1 MEPQR
6 SAQPT
11 HPAEPSSQVGK
22 PSSSVSSVEEPTLEV
37 RWIRPGTLS
46 PAMIDWFGASDGDV
60 ERREDVYLV
69 GRHIRGMSVKIRGGS
84 QLDLKVA
91 RGTQGILDVK
101 GRAAGEMESWQKWA
115 FPLPSRPAG
124 DAESPE
130 WITVRKVRHIR
141 WFSYA
146 DGAPF
151 ERALDGIDAPW
162 CAVELTDVSVDDEP
176 WWTLGFEAT
185 GPAEALEGTIDA
197 AAASVF
203 GDRIPDTEELTAADS
218 MSYMDWLRLRRSDE
232 SRHA

>member
-1 MEPQR
+1 
-6 SAQPT
+6 
-11 HPAEPSSQVGK
+11 
-22 PSSSVSSVEEPTLEV
+22 
-37 RWIRPGTLS
+37 
-46 PAMIDWFGASDGDV
+46 
-60 ERREDVYLV
+60 
-69 GRHIRGMSVKIRGGS
+69 MSVKIRGGS

-91 RGTQGILDVK
+91 RGIQGILDVQ
-101 GRAAGEMESWQKWA
+101 GRATGEMESWQKWA

-124 DAESPE
+124 DVESPE

-146 DGAPF
+146 DGVSF

-197 AAASVF
+197 VAASVF
-203 GDRIPDTEELTAADS
+203 GDRIPDTEELKAADS
-218 MSYMDWLRLRRSDE
+218 MSYMHWLRVRVSDE
-232 SRHA
+232 ARHA

>member
-1 MEPQR
+1 MGSRR
-6 SAQPT
+6 SVQPT
-11 HPAEPSSQVGK
+11 RPTDASSQEGK
-22 PSSSVSSVEEPTLEV
+22 PSSFVSPVEGPTLEV
-37 RWIRPGTLS
+37 RWIRPGTLT

-91 RGTQGILDVK
+91 RGTQGILDVQ

-124 DAESPE
+124 DVESPE
-130 WITVRKVRHIR
+130 WITVRKVRHLR

-146 DGAPF
+146 DGVSF

-197 AAASVF
+197 VAASVF

-218 MSYMDWLRLRRSDE
+218 MSYMDWLRVRVSDE
-232 SRHA
+232 ARHA